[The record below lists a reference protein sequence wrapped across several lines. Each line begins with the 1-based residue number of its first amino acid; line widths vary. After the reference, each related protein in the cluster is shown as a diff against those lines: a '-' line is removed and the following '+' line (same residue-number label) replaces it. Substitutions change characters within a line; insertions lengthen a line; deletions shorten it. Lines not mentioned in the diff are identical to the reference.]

1 MPPKNDILGRLTRLR
16 GIRAARVPVILLRPH
31 LTNTLINSVVSHC
44 LLQSVASPSMMIN
57 WLFLLGL
64 LSKRNVLSSSSPY
77 IRGRAHEI
85 HSYETIVLDVQRIA
99 IKVAECGHWAICD
112 CDLVDSQAKPAAY
125 LSTACPGRTTL
136 VQIICFFQKASKM
149 RTSFKG
155 KCCLESCVLSVK
167 TTGANIEK
175 RCKSSTLTSQIIS
188 CNGSPAK
195 LKVFWLV

>member
-1 MPPKNDILGRLTRLR
+1 
-16 GIRAARVPVILLRPH
+16 
-31 LTNTLINSVVSHC
+31 
-44 LLQSVASPSMMIN
+44 LQGVASPSMMIN

-77 IRGRAHEI
+77 VRGRAHEI
-85 HSYETIVLDVQRIA
+85 HGYETIVLVLLRIA
-99 IKVAECGHWAICD
+99 VKVVECGHWAICD

-125 LSTACPGRTTL
+125 LSAACPGRTTL
-136 VQIICFFQKASKM
+136 VPIIYFFQKESKM

-155 KCCLESCVLSVK
+155 KCCLESCFLSVK
-167 TTGANIEK
+167 TTGPNIEK

-195 LKVFWLV
+195 TKVFWLI